1 MSTLIAISTL
11 FAVLFAKDPSIGLGG
26 TSTDWSTT
34 LATLQTKKSL
44 WMANGVTDYV
54 FKQSQSCYCLG
65 CGQAD
70 KYIVI
75 QDKSSSTDGNPVYVE
90 FGEKSGCEVEYP
102 LDESYFNVS
111 WHYDTAI
118 AFVQQR
124 IDSGCDEK
132 GNSSDPFISCGG
144 GVTFTYDET
153 LYYPTSIFIESN
165 SCGMA
170 CDAFM
175 GYNIGCLSVIGS
187 DSEVSLTYTNGCDN
201 FTVPEIPVVGMT
213 MFFHSFSIHGHSK

>member
-1 MSTLIAISTL
+1 MSSLVALSTL
-11 FAVLFAKDPSIGLGG
+11 FAVLFAKDPLIGLGG
-26 TSTDWSTT
+26 TSTDWSAT

-54 FKQSQSCYCLG
+54 FKQSQSCFCPG
-65 CGQAD
+65 CGIQE

-75 QDKSSSTDGNPVYVE
+75 QDKSSNSDGSPVYVE
-90 FGEKSGCEVEYP
+90 FGEKSGCDVEYP
-102 LDESYFNVS
+102 LDEAYFNIS

-132 GNSSDPFISCGG
+132 GNSTDPFISCGG
-144 GVTFTYDET
+144 GVTFTYDDT
-153 LYYPTSIFIESN
+153 LYYPTSIYIEFN
-165 SCGMA
+165 SCGAA

-175 GYNIGCLSVIGS
+175 GYNIGCLSVIS
-187 DSEVSLTYTNGCDN
+187 SESELPSTYTNECDT
-201 FTVPEIPVVGMT
+201 FTVPEIPVVGM
-213 MFFHSFSIHGHSK
+213 FNFPSILRSGS